1 MTNNDSLQFGD
12 YVTNKHGFTRRVVGF
27 TGTFADPAVI
37 LLALNGR
44 VDSADRAMWA
54 DSEYRPAAKI
64 ERTQFEILCSPRSEM
79 GLRKGDPVSATDD
92 TASWA
97 DETVST
103 DTQLTID
110 DGERLAQAVRTSD
123 RVAERGIKPVLEVL
137 SDLAALDMPAHAKAG
152 VELAECL
159 LLALAG
165 NVAAGEVVDALI
177 ALSADTKRR
186 PTWAEIGDALWRGAT
201 DEPTSQLTDDTETQ

>member
-1 MTNNDSLQFGD
+1 MTNAQ
-12 YVTNKHGFTRRVVGF
+12 
-27 TGTFADPAVI
+27 P
-37 LLALNGR
+37 
-44 VDSADRAMWA
+44 
-54 DSEYRPAAKI
+54 
-64 ERTQFEILCSPRSEM
+64 
-79 GLRKGDPVSATDD
+79 
-92 TASWA
+92 
-97 DETVST
+97 
-103 DTQLTID
+103 TID

-159 LLALAG
+159 LLALVG